1 MRAWCCVPC
10 RSGFIPRTCWRWWDF
25 PPPAFGARIISPCCP
40 GFFLYC
46 AGYFLWGLVDQSDR
60 AKQLLKPGLRPLSFL
75 GRHSLLIYLIH
86 QPALMAVFTAAG
98 WIWS

>member
-1 MRAWCCVPC
+1 MSPAGAALIHGPAGGGGI
-10 RSGFIPRTCWRWWDF
+10 SLPQLLEHGLF
-25 PPPAFGARIISPCCP
+25 PLLPW
-40 GFFLYC
+40 FFLYC

-86 QPALMAVFTAAG
+86 QPVLMAVFTAAG
-98 WIWS
+98 WIWG